1 MLFSSLHD
9 FCMSICFKI
18 IMVLLVLIEI
28 ANLVRA
34 IVDSSKGYKIYAVS
48 YITPSLL
55 LATYVIHLDLFEC
68 LSPNNK

>member
-1 MLFSSLHD
+1 
-9 FCMSICFKI
+9 
-18 IMVLLVLIEI
+18 MVLLVLIEI